1 MKVKIIF
8 LAFLACNFIYAIANF
23 EIQYNAAVEIKE
35 IMGNNIDSYQLQ
47 YNINEKDPIGWNDF
61 EYNNSETEENV
72 KYCASGINIGR
83 NLKKKNVALR
93 LKNNRKISDVHNM
106 DIYLGRTN
114 FIKISLENST
124 NFSSIVYSRHLKTL
138 PYSEIIFHIKEDNHE
153 ILNLLRLTYP
163 LMSSV
168 VEPNTNTAFSWELI
182 SCSITNATLY
192 LVIGKDEATVLSKT
206 NVTGLSG
213 YTVNISEAVF
223 PCGKYWWM
231 ISVEDNSEPIFCS
244 ETRDFFVANSLDI
257 DSDGYDDTEELARL
271 SDPNDS
277 TDIPL
282 IIISDPIC
290 SNAYYGLQYYNA
302 LKVNNNQKR
311 VFWEA
316 PGILPTGLVLSREGV
331 LFGIPREK
339 GAFLFDIE
347 ALNEDGKRDKKRFYM
362 NIKDPDRSLIKS
374 GQGSY
379 TIKEEE

>member
-1 MKVKIIF
+1 MTNKLLF
-8 LAFLACNFIYAIANF
+8 LILVTCNLIYGIC
-23 EIQYNAAVEIKE
+23 EIEYNAAVEIKE
-35 IMGNNIDSYQLQ
+35 IMNNSIDVYQLQ
-47 YNINEKDPIGWNDF
+47 YNINGKDPIGWNDF
-61 EYNNSETEENV
+61 EYNNSETEGNV

-106 DIYLGRTN
+106 DIYSGRTN

-124 NFSSIVYSRHLKTL
+124 NFSSIVYSQHLKTL

-168 VEPNTNTAFSWELI
+168 VEPNTTTSFSWELI
-182 SCSITNATLY
+182 SCGVTNAILY
-192 LVIGKDEATVLSKT
+192 LVIGKDDATILSKI
-206 NVTGLSG
+206 NVTGFSG
-213 YTVNISEAVF
+213 YTINMSEDIF

-231 ISVEDNSEPIFCS
+231 VSAEDNDDVIFCS
-244 ETRDFFVANSLDI
+244 ETRDFFVANSLDA
-257 DSDGYDDTEELARL
+257 DFDGYNDIEELARF

-282 IIISDPIC
+282 IIISDSVC
-290 SNAYYGLQYYNA
+290 SNAYYGQQYYNA
-302 LKVNNNQKR
+302 LKVNNNLKR
-311 VFWEA
+311 VFWNA
-316 PGILPTGLVLSREGV
+316 PGILPPGLILSREGV
-331 LFGIPREK
+331 LLGIPKEK

-362 NIKDPDRSLIKS
+362 NIQDPRQSRIES
-374 GQGSY
+374 GMGY
-379 TIKEEE
+379 YNKREEE

>member
-1 MKVKIIF
+1 MTNKLLF
-8 LAFLACNFIYAIANF
+8 LVMATCNLIYGLY
-23 EIQYNAAVEIKE
+23 EIEYNAAVEIKE
-35 IMGNNIDSYQLQ
+35 IMGNNIDGYQLQ

-61 EYNNSETEENV
+61 EYNNSETEGNV

-106 DIYLGRTN
+106 DIYSGRTN

-124 NFSSIVYSRHLKTL
+124 NFSSIVYSQHLKTL
-138 PYSEIIFHIKEDNHE
+138 PYSEIIFHIKEDNNE
-153 ILNLLRLTYP
+153 ILNLLRLMYP

-168 VEPNTNTAFSWELI
+168 VEPNTNTTFSWELI
-182 SCSITNATLY
+182 SCSVTNATLY
-192 LVIGKDEATVLSKT
+192 LVIGQDEATVLSKT
-206 NVTGLSG
+206 NVTGLSE
-213 YTVNISEAVF
+213 YTLNMSEYYF

-231 ISVEDNSEPIFCS
+231 ISVEDNSELIFCS
-244 ETRDFFVANSLDI
+244 EMRNFFVANSLDT

-282 IIISDPIC
+282 IIISDPVC
-290 SNAYYGLQYYNA
+290 SNAYCGQQYYNV
-302 LKVNNNQKR
+302 LKVNNNKKR
-311 VFWEA
+311 VFWGA
-316 PGILPTGLVLSREGV
+316 PGILPTSLVLSREGV

-347 ALNEDGKRDKKRFYM
+347 ALNEEGKRDIKRFYM
-362 NIKDPDRSLIKS
+362 NIKEPNNSLIKS
-374 GQGSY
+374 GSGSY
-379 TIKEEE
+379 TNREDE